1 MSEAIL
7 IYQILIIITL
17 ILMSAFF
24 SSSETALTSISE
36 DMLQKK
42 VEEKDQKS
50 MKTQNL
56 LKKKELAISAILL
69 GNNLVNILSSALAT
83 NLFIKTFGPV
93 GILYSTLTMTTI
105 IFIFAEVLPKIYAIR
120 KADKLLQLFTPYLN
134 IVIIILYPINSLI
147 HRSIHFLVK
156 TKNQKKH
163 SFNLDRIRGAI
174 LLADKEGN
182 MSKENKLMLE
192 SILDL
197 TDREVDEVMIHRKD
211 IYSLNKK
218 LSKEDLIEKLNLTNF
233 SRLPVWEKNP
243 ENIVGVI
250 LVKDLLNMIVKSKT
264 FDIEKVIQKP
274 VFIPETTNLLHQL
287 NSFKANK
294 KHMAFVVDEYG
305 VLQGLV
311 TLEDILEEIV
321 GQIEDEHDTPNLNYS
336 TDISGKISVNG
347 NVSIRDLNRI
357 YGLKFPEEK
366 ASTIAGL
373 IINYVKRI
381 PEKGESFLVFG
392 TILTVSSR
400 NKTRITKIQIQKPNK
415 LSV

>member
-7 IYQILIIITL
+7 IYQILIIIIL

-50 MKTQNL
+50 MRIQNL

-69 GNNLVNILSSALAT
+69 GNNLVNILSSAMAT

-120 KADKLLQLFTPYLN
+120 KANKLLQLFTPYLN
-134 IVIIILYPINSLI
+134 VIIIILYPINNLI
-147 HRSIHFLVK
+147 HKAIHFLVK

-211 IYSLNKK
+211 IFSLNKN
-218 LSKEDLIEKLNLTNF
+218 LSREDLLKKLHLTNF
-233 SRLPVWEKNP
+233 SRLPIWDKNP

-250 LVKDLLNMIVKSKT
+250 LVKDLLNMIVKSKE
-264 FDIEKVIQKP
+264 FDIDKVIQKP

-287 NSFKANK
+287 NSFKENK

-321 GQIEDEHDTPNLNYS
+321 GQIEDEHDIPNSNYRS
-336 TDISGKISVNG
+336 DMSGKILVSG

-357 YGLKFPEEK
+357 YSLKFPEEK

-373 IINYVKRI
+373 IINHAKRI
-381 PEKGESFLVFG
+381 PEKGESFLVDG

-400 NKTRITKIQIQKPNK
+400 NKTRITKIQIHNPG
-415 LSV
+415 

>member
-1 MSEAIL
+1 MSDAIL
-7 IYQILIIITL
+7 IYQIFIIITL

-50 MKTQNL
+50 MRIQNL

-69 GNNLVNILSSALAT
+69 GNNLVNILSSAMAT

-120 KADKLLQLFTPYLN
+120 KANKLLKLFTPYLN
-134 IVIIILYPINSLI
+134 VIIIILYPINNLI
-147 HRSIHFLVK
+147 HKSIHFLVK

-197 TDREVDEVMIHRKD
+197 TEREVDEVMIHRKD
-211 IYSLNKK
+211 IFSLNKN
-218 LSKEDLIEKLNLTNF
+218 LSKEVLIKKLHLTNF
-233 SRLPVWEKNP
+233 SRLPIWEKNP

-250 LVKDLLNMIVKSKT
+250 LVKDLLNMIVKSKK

-287 NSFKANK
+287 NSFKENK

-321 GQIEDEHDTPNLNYS
+321 GQIEDEHDIPNLNYRS
-336 TDISGKISVNG
+336 DMSGKILVSG

-357 YGLKFPEEK
+357 YSLKFPEEK

-373 IINYVKRI
+373 IINYAKRI
-381 PEKGESFLVFG
+381 PEKGESFLVDK
-392 TILTVSSR
+392 TILTVASR
-400 NKTRITKIQIQKPNK
+400 NKTRITKIQIQKPVN
-415 LSV
+415 

>member
-7 IYQILIIITL
+7 IYQILIIIIL

-50 MKTQNL
+50 MRIQNL

-69 GNNLVNILSSALAT
+69 GNNLVNILSSAMAT

-93 GILYSTLTMTTI
+93 GVLYSTLTMTTI

-120 KADKLLQLFTPYLN
+120 KANKLLHLFTPYLN
-134 IVIIILYPINSLI
+134 VIIIILYPINNLI
-147 HRSIHFLVK
+147 HKSIHFLVK

-211 IYSLNKK
+211 IFSLNKN
-218 LSKEDLIEKLNLTNF
+218 LSREDLLKKLHLTNF
-233 SRLPVWEKNP
+233 SRLPIWDKNP

-250 LVKDLLNMIVKSKT
+250 LVKDLLNMIVKSKE
-264 FDIEKVIQKP
+264 FDIDKVIQKP

-287 NSFKANK
+287 NSFKENK

-321 GQIEDEHDTPNLNYS
+321 GQIEDEHDIPNSNYRS
-336 TDISGKISVNG
+336 DMSGKILVSG
-347 NVSIRDLNRI
+347 YVSIRDLNRI
-357 YGLKFPEEK
+357 YSLKFPEEK

-373 IINYVKRI
+373 IINHAKRI
-381 PEKGESFLVFG
+381 PEKGESFLVDG

-400 NKTRITKIQIQKPNK
+400 NKTRITKIQIHNPG
-415 LSV
+415 